1 MWFYV
6 VLNKFH
12 QILLLF
18 CYQYNLILVQ
28 DYSNLLRGLIFS
40 SDNPL
45 GFHSEIRS
53 VLPII
58 CTLAE
63 ILNNFKYHDPHNDF
77 YLQIKLNQIN
87 LILLFCLDL
96 LFIQLL
102 LLMLLLFYLNQ
113 HCLWIQQHQIYQLV
127 LYFLCY

>member
-1 MWFYV
+1 M
-6 VLNKFH
+6 
-12 QILLLF
+12 
-18 CYQYNLILVQ
+18 Q

-102 LLMLLLFYLNQ
+102 LLIFATILSKSALFMNPATSDLSSRSLLFMLLTTIFVVNLL
-113 HCLWIQQHQIYQLV
+113 
-127 LYFLCY
+127 